1 MNMPKLRFKEFNANW
16 AVKTLGELF
25 NIVVGFVGTISDSY
39 CEERD
44 GILFIRTLNVRE
56 GRFSL
61 SEIQYVT
68 TEFHERNKKSQIYNN
83 DILIA
88 RVGANM
94 GMVCKV
100 AGLENEANSANVI
113 IIKSNSTNNSD
124 FYSLYLNSPKGQK
137 QIQAKGAGGA
147 QEVLNISVAKTIIVP
162 VPSLPEQTK
171 IANFLTAIDEKI
183 TQLTQKYDLLK
194 QYKKGVM
201 QQIFSQKLRFKD
213 DDGREFA
220 EWEETTL
227 ENIAT
232 FLRGGSLSKSNIS
245 VDGMFECIH
254 YGELFT
260 IYSEVIKTVKSR
272 TNLTDAVRSISG
284 DILMPS
290 SDVTPSGLAKASC
303 ILETGIILGGDINII
318 RVTDKIN
325 SIFISYLLNFE
336 KNKIIQLVSGTTVKH
351 IYIKDIKT
359 ISLTIPQNKKEQT
372 KIANFLT
379 AIDDK
384 ITQTQTQLEAVK
396 QYKKGLL
403 QQMFV

>member
-1 MNMPKLRFKEFNANW
+1 MPRADW
-16 AVKTLGELF
+16 
-25 NIVVGFVGTISDSY
+25 NIVAAGV
-39 CEERD
+39 
-44 GILFIRTLNVRE
+44 IRYPV
-56 GRFSL
+56 
-61 SEIQYVT
+61 
-68 TEFHERNKKSQIYNN
+68 
-83 DILIA
+83 
-88 RVGANM
+88 
-94 GMVCKV
+94 
-100 AGLENEANSANVI
+100 LE
-113 IIKSNSTNNSD
+113 
-124 FYSLYLNSPKGQK
+124 
-137 QIQAKGAGGA
+137 
-147 QEVLNISVAKTIIVP
+147 
-162 VPSLPEQTK
+162 EQTK
-171 IANFLTAIDEKI
+171 IANFLTAIDDKI
-183 TQLTQKYDLLK
+183 TQLTQKHDLLK

-201 QQIFSQKLRFKD
+201 QQIFSQELRFKD

-384 ITQTQTQLEAVK
+384 ITQIQTQLEAVK